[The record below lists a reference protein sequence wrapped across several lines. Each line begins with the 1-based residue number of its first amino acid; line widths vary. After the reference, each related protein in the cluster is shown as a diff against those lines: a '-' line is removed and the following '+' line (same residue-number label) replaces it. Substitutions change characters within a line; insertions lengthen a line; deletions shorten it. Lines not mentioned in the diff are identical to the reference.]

1 MKDYPS
7 NISREEFELI
17 REELENARKKTKPR
31 QVDLYEVFCAILYIL
46 KSGCQWDMLPAD
58 FPKKSTVYY
67 YFQTWTKEDEN
78 GNTRLGEVLKKLT
91 GLWRIDD
98 GKHESTSFCIIDT
111 QSAQNA
117 NTAQEKEYDSGK
129 KEKES
134 LFLKKQRHF
143 SQRKS
148 TRGLSIV

>member
-67 YFQTWTKEDEN
+67 YFQTWTKEDES
-78 GNTRLGEVLKKLT
+78 GNIR
-91 GLWRIDD
+91 
-98 GKHESTSFCIIDT
+98 
-111 QSAQNA
+111 A
-117 NTAQEKEYDSGK
+117 DSIPG
-129 KEKES
+129 
-134 LFLKKQRHF
+134 
-143 SQRKS
+143 
-148 TRGLSIV
+148 